1 MDLIKVISEIDP
13 SQLANFDFW
22 TILVAIFG
30 EKANKRQLQAAVE
43 EECIILALKT
53 PEVFSPNYS
62 GVIWSI
68 DAWQNSPGWVPVL
81 LSRKIGGWSVEFCK
95 QKQQG
100 GNCAAVSEHGQCIGS
115 KKELL

>member
-1 MDLIKVISEIDP
+1 MDVWNKESDKSDSFHIPFTFVSSAGEAKK
-13 SQLANFDFW
+13 
-22 TILVAIFG
+22 

-43 EECIILALKT
+43 CIILALKT
-53 PEVFSPNYS
+53 PKDFSLNYS

-100 GNCAAVSEHGQCIGS
+100 GDCAAVSEHGQCIGS